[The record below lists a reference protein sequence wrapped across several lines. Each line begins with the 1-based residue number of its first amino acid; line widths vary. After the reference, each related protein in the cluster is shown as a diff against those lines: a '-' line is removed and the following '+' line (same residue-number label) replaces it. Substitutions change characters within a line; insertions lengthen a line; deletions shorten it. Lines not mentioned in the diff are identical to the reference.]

1 MGYSQREIEQFIG
14 EEDVKFIRLAFSD
27 VRGNQKN
34 ISVMPGELERA
45 FHYGIAF
52 DASSVDGFGGEV
64 RSDLFLHPDLST
76 LSILPWRPDHG
87 RVVRMY
93 CDIKKPDGTPSE
105 ADTRRLLK
113 DTVRQAEASGLEFRF
128 GSEMEFYLFMLDQ
141 DGRRGEIPHDEAGYM
156 DISPEDKGENVRREI
171 CLTLEQM
178 GIVPESS
185 HHEAGPGQNEI
196 DFRCSDPVSAAD
208 NAVTFRSVVS
218 TIAARNGLYADFSP
232 KPMRNCPGNGMH
244 INISVRRRGTGEEI
258 RGAEAQ
264 MIAGIME
271 QISGMTVFLNRTEAS
286 YDRLGCCKAPEY
298 ISWSPENR
306 SGLIRVP
313 AAFGEHR
320 RVELR
325 SPDPL
330 CNPYLCYALIIRA
343 AQYGIERGLVPAP
356 PVDMNFSELSGD
368 SRNSQDSLDS
378 QDLLDS
384 RNSLDSM
391 NSLDSRD
398 SLDSRNSR
406 ERFKRLPR
414 NLREARSAALASEF
428 NAEYVPKNI
437 IDFYCSE
444 A

>member
-1 MGYSQREIEQFIG
+1 
-14 EEDVKFIRLAFSD
+14 
-27 VRGNQKN
+27 
-34 ISVMPGELERA
+34 
-45 FHYGIAF
+45 
-52 DASSVDGFGGEV
+52 
-64 RSDLFLHPDLST
+64 
-76 LSILPWRPDHG
+76 
-87 RVVRMY
+87 
-93 CDIKKPDGTPSE
+93 
-105 ADTRRLLK
+105 
-113 DTVRQAEASGLEFRF
+113 
-128 GSEMEFYLFMLDQ
+128 
-141 DGRRGEIPHDEAGYM
+141 
-156 DISPEDKGENVRREI
+156 
-171 CLTLEQM
+171 
-178 GIVPESS
+178 
-185 HHEAGPGQNEI
+185 
-196 DFRCSDPVSAAD
+196 
-208 NAVTFRSVVS
+208 
-218 TIAARNGLYADFSP
+218 
-232 KPMRNCPGNGMH
+232 
-244 INISVRRRGTGEEI
+244 
-258 RGAEAQ
+258 
-264 MIAGIME
+264 ME

-356 PVDMNFSELSGD
+356 PADMNFSELSGD

-384 RNSLDSM
+384 RNS
-391 NSLDSRD
+391 
-398 SLDSRNSR
+398 R

-428 NAEYVPKNI
+428 IAEYVPKNI